1 MEITIR
7 NRIVIDGQEEFI
19 RETFEGDVKKLGN
32 KIALYYKNAEEE
44 KVLIK
49 FDDKELSMT
58 RYADKPVVMRFHKEL
73 PTHTLYEGLGRL
85 EILTDGFHMNE
96 ELKHVKLKYCLAQ
109 NDIPIGEYRMRIDW
123 KLS

>member
-49 FDDKELSMT
+49 FDETELSMT
-58 RYADKPVVMRFHKEL
+58 RYADKPVTMRFHKEL
-73 PTHTLYEGLGRL
+73 STHTVYEGLGPL
-85 EILTDGFHMNE
+85 EILTDDFHMNE
-96 ELKHVKLKYCLAQ
+96 ELKHVKLKYRLAQ
-109 NDIPIGEYRMRIDW
+109 NTIPIGEYRMRIDW
-123 KLS
+123 KIS